1 MLSEAILG
9 LPPQSV
15 SRPFC
20 RCDRN
25 LRVPPARR
33 LSADLLGYRSARFCR
48 GRVLSA
54 EALSATAMQAL
65 LTGVKRRE
73 RLTNARAFLLIEGSP
88 VLGRGLRLGPRE
100 RRAIEFL
107 RPQVIE

>member
-73 RLTNARAFLLIEGSP
+73 RLAKARAVLLIKGSP
-88 VLGRGLRLGPRE
+88 VLGRGLLPWSRG
-100 RRAIEFL
+100 RRALAFL
-107 RPQVIE
+107 PPHVIE